1 VKQRSIQPD
10 AAEGKAKA
18 MRILLIEDDQET
30 LDFVASG
37 LGRDGHL
44 VETCQRADDALAV
57 VTSTAPFDV
66 IVVDRMLPDRDG
78 LQLVKAIRALEIGTP
93 ILFLT
98 TMVGVNERVRG
109 LQAGG
114 DDYLVKP
121 FAFAELRARLQA
133 LARRPPLQAEV
144 TVLRVAELE
153 MDLVRR
159 VVVRAGRRIN
169 LLPKE
174 FQLLEYLMRNAG
186 RVVTRTMFL
195 ENVWQFNF
203 DPRTSVVETH
213 ISRLRSKIDRGFA
226 YEILRTIHGVG
237 YCLKLN
243 SDDTS
248 PKIQSDH
255 NQV

>member
-1 VKQRSIQPD
+1 
-10 AAEGKAKA
+10 

-30 LDFVASG
+30 LDYVASG
-37 LGRDGHL
+37 LQRDGHL
-44 VETCQRADDALAV
+44 VETCERADDALAV

-121 FAFAELRARLQA
+121 FAFTELQARLQA

-144 TVLRVAELE
+144 MVLQVAELE

-159 VVVRAGRRIN
+159 AVVRAGRRIN

-174 FQLLEYLMRNAG
+174 FQLLEYFMRNAG
-186 RVVTRTMFL
+186 RVVTRTMLL

-213 ISRLRSKIDRGFA
+213 ISRLRSKMDRGFA
-226 YEILRTIHGVG
+226 YELLHTIHGVG
-237 YCLKLN
+237 YCLTTANNNASQKDR
-243 SDDTS
+243 SDVE
-248 PKIQSDH
+248 
-255 NQV
+255 NN